1 MSSGAYSDE
10 DYRLIKALQK
20 GDIFAF
26 NELFLKYSHKV
37 YNFAIKHMEHE
48 EDVKDLVQDVFIKIW
63 NKRKDIDEKQSF
75 NGYLFAITLNMIR
88 KYFRKKVK
96 DYKLV
101 DRWLENTKSYS
112 EETKLTIEYNSFRER
127 TDKILNELPPKRKTV
142 FILSREQGLSAE
154 DIARVMNISKK
165 TVENHLNL
173 ALRYLRKKLVG
184 EIFLLIFFFIFL

>member
-1 MSSGAYSDE
+1 M
-10 DYRLIKALQK
+10 QK

-184 EIFLLIFFFIFL
+184 EIFLLIFFLFFCNYLAGSLS